1 MTGNCTHKTLPKE
14 ITPLIRGFHM
24 GVKKKIFCQ
33 TKLLTFVLDMMET
46 LLLFAMMWWPL
57 KLLVIGHWGGVIQSN
72 RDEIA

>member
-1 MTGNCTHKTLPKE
+1 
-14 ITPLIRGFHM
+14 M

-57 KLLVIGHWGGVIQSN
+57 KLLVIDHWGGVIQSN